1 MDTKKLRQKIL
12 DLAIRGKLVP
22 QDPND
27 EPASVL
33 LERIRAEKEQL
44 IKEGKIK
51 RSKKSAATDKSHY
64 ENVPFE
70 IPESWAWVTLSE
82 VCEVARGGSPRPIKD
97 YLTTNEDGVNWIKIG
112 DTDKDGKYINSTK
125 EKIIP
130 EGVHRSRFVHKG
142 DFLLTNSMS
151 FGRPYILN
159 IDGCIHDGWLVI
171 SPFANTYVTEFLYFL
186 LSSSFAYDQFADAAS
201 GGVVSN
207 LNSDKVANSYFP
219 LPPEREQR
227 RIINELNNWFK
238 VVGELDKNIQG
249 VKSFVSRIKSKILDL
264 AISGKLVPQD
274 PNDEPAIELLK
285 RINPGFEPCD
295 NSHYEN
301 IEFDIPQ
308 NWVWATIGDIF
319 EHNTGKALN
328 ASNPNGTMLDYITT
342 SNLYWDRF
350 ELSIIKQM
358 PFTES
363 EIERCIVRKG
373 DLLICEG
380 GDVGRAA
387 IWDYDYNIM
396 IQNHIHRLR
405 GKVDIC
411 TRYFF
416 YLFMHYK
423 LHNLI
428 GGKGVAIQGLS
439 SRDLH
444 NLIIPVPSLKEQYD
458 IASSIDLYFSKLD
471 MITAEL

>member
-1 MDTKKLRQKIL
+1 M
-12 DLAIRGKLVP
+12 
-22 QDPND
+22 
-27 EPASVL
+27 
-33 LERIRAEKEQL
+33 
-44 IKEGKIK
+44 
-51 RSKKSAATDKSHY
+51 
-64 ENVPFE
+64 PFE
-70 IPESWAWVTLSE
+70 IPESWCWVTLGELFDIVSAKRVLQSE
-82 VCEVARGGSPRPIKD
+82 WQRDGIPFYRAREIAKLSI
-97 YLTTNEDGVNWIKIG
+97 
-112 DTDKDGKYINSTK
+112 
-125 EKIIP
+125 
-130 EGVHRSRFVHKG
+130 EGYVDNDLFISKNHYANLKK
-142 DFLLTNSMS
+142 S
-151 FGRPYILN
+151 FGVPEPSDIMLSAVGT
-159 IDGCIHDGWLVI
+159 IGKC
-171 SPFANTYVTEFLYFL
+171 YVVQDDDVFYYKDASVLCLRNMHHVNSEFITQVLASDL
-186 LSSSFAYDQFADAAS
+186 LQKQMYDN
-201 GGVVSN
+201 SN
-207 LNSDKVANSYFP
+207 GTTVDTITIEKANSYYLP
-219 LPPEREQR
+219 LPPIEEQY
-227 RIINELNNWFK
+227 RIVKQLYQWDVYVKELANSKIEILNYI
-238 VVGELDKNIQG
+238 KN
-249 VKSFVSRIKSKILDL
+249 IKSKILDL
-264 AISGKLVPQD
+264 AISGKLVSQN
-274 PNDEPAIELLK
+274 PNDEPAIELLR
-285 RINPGFEPCD
+285 RINPAFKPCD

-301 IEFDIPQ
+301 IEFDIPK

>member
-1 MDTKKLRQKIL
+1 
-12 DLAIRGKLVP
+12 
-22 QDPND
+22 
-27 EPASVL
+27 
-33 LERIRAEKEQL
+33 
-44 IKEGKIK
+44 
-51 RSKKSAATDKSHY
+51 
-64 ENVPFE
+64 
-70 IPESWAWVTLSE
+70 
-82 VCEVARGGSPRPIKD
+82 
-97 YLTTNEDGVNWIKIG
+97 
-112 DTDKDGKYINSTK
+112 
-125 EKIIP
+125 
-130 EGVHRSRFVHKG
+130 
-142 DFLLTNSMS
+142 MS

-171 SPFANTYVTEFLYFL
+171 SPFANSYVTEFLYFL

-249 VKSFVSRIKSKILDL
+249 VKSFVSRIKSKILEL

-285 RINPGFEPCD
+285 RINPAFKPCD